1 MKTKIFVAL
10 LSIFSLTFSQF
21 SSNIDYSNKS
31 TTSGLGEEHF
41 IEIKPILNQ
50 QSINWTIALEDSGL
64 SYNSSFDIIEVG
76 TEINYTFPVNKSLNM
91 GVASTLTNWNKET
104 ELYYT
109 SIEAGV
115 IDTII
120 DLPSINFNEYSL
132 SLSFSDFS
140 KEYLAEFGG
149 KILNYSEDIDY
160 YFYSFYGEYN
170 FINNLHKKDKQ
181 KFGVNFKYV
190 HYDLVDNSSFLI
202 NTEKELY
209 KLFSSYYTFEP
220 IYSVG
225 LKYKSID
232 KEITYN
238 FSSTYFAFP
247 DSMYRSSTG
256 LNIEVGIDYK
266 LKESSLKFSIDA
278 GTNLGLDLNDVDFVL
293 FNKAIPSFYYGI
305 GASSFLFSKNLYL
318 ELKWRYSQTPLLSEE
333 DYLIDVFSPFTVT
346 NHEEIL
352 TTNNIYMSLKYFFR

>member
-1 MKTKIFVAL
+1 MKIKIIIAL

-31 TTSGLGEEHF
+31 NITGLEEKHF

-50 QSINWTIALEDSGL
+50 QSINWTIALEDSGV
-64 SYNSSFDIIEVG
+64 SYNSSFDVIEFG
-76 TEINYTFPVNKSLNM
+76 TAINYTFPVNKSLNM
-91 GVASTLTNWNKET
+91 GVSSTLTNWNKET
-104 ELYYT
+104 DLYY
-109 SIEAGV
+109 SSLESGA

-140 KEYLAEFGG
+140 KEYLAEISG
-149 KILNYSEDIDY
+149 KVLNYSDDIDY

-170 FINNLHKKDKQ
+170 FINNLHKRKNKQ
-181 KFGVNFKYV
+181 QFGINLKYV
-190 HYDLVDNSSFLI
+190 HYDLVYNSSSLI
-202 NTEKELY
+202 NAEEEY

-247 DSMYRSSTG
+247 DSLYRSSTG
-256 LNIEVGIDYK
+256 LNIEIGIDYK

-305 GASSFLFSKNLYL
+305 GASSFLFTKNLFL

-333 DYLIDVFSPFTVT
+333 DYLLDVYSPFTVT

-352 TTNNIYMSLKYFFR
+352 TTNNIYMSFKYFFR